1 MYRSITMPEFYQA
14 SKKQKFH
21 LIDVREVDEF
31 ISGHVPNAQNNP
43 LSHFTTANLEKDL
56 DYYVICHSGA
66 RSEQACHYMDQ
77 QGFKAINVLGGTS
90 AWPGELV

>member
-14 SKKQKFH
+14 SKKQNLH

-43 LSHFTTANLEKDL
+43 LSHFTTANLVKDL

-66 RSEQACHYMDQ
+66 RSE
-77 QGFKAINVLGGTS
+77 
-90 AWPGELV
+90 

>member
-14 SKKQKFH
+14 SKQQKFH

-43 LSHFTTANLEKDL
+43 
-56 DYYVICHSGA
+56 VISL
-66 RSEQACHYMDQ
+66 HYCQ
-77 QGFKAINVLGGTS
+77 F
-90 AWPGELV
+90 GERP

>member
-14 SKKQKFH
+14 SKQQKFH

-56 DYYVICHSGA
+56 DYLLRDLSLRCSVRASLSLYGPA
-66 RSEQACHYMDQ
+66 RVQGDQ
-77 QGFKAINVLGGTS
+77 CIRRHFCLAR
-90 AWPGELV
+90 